1 MDVLSDVLHT
11 VRLRSVIYCHS
22 ELTAPWGLHVEGV
35 AGRAGFFV
43 VTRGSCYLETEG
55 SQAPLALAGGDL
67 IVLPHGGGYTL
78 RDALTSPVAPLQ
90 DLLAS
95 CPTNGH
101 KALRHGSGGAL
112 TTMVQGCF
120 QFENGVT
127 SPLLGALPSLIHVR
141 GENGQMVPWLEVT
154 LKFIAC
160 EATSQ
165 LPGTEI
171 TVARLTDILFIQT
184 VRAYIAALPGCD
196 GEQKGNGCWL
206 RALVDEQIG
215 KALTLIHAHPNQS
228 WTVAELASRVG
239 MSRSAFSSRF
249 TMLVGVPPLTYV
261 TRWRMHKAGDMMRQ
275 GKVSMAEIRRLVGY
289 ESQAAFSKAFKRE
302 TGVAPGT
309 FRRQSSDG
317 RVLLGPNTDTL
328 GFSY

>member
-11 VRLRSVIYCHS
+11 VRLRSIIYCHS
-22 ELTAPWGLHVEGV
+22 ELTAPWGLHVEGI
-35 AGRAGFFV
+35 AERAGFFV

-55 SQAPLALAGGDL
+55 LQAPLALAGGDL

-95 CPTNGH
+95 CPANGH
-101 KALRHGSGGAL
+101 KALRHGSGGTL

-120 QFENGVT
+120 QFENGAT

-165 LPGTEI
+165 LPWPLAHIVVSHRTAESYWGRTK
-171 TVARLTDILFIQT
+171 TRLDCLVEEMVVTFIS
-184 VRAYIAALPGCD
+184 
-196 GEQKGNGCWL
+196 
-206 RALVDEQIG
+206 
-215 KALTLIHAHPNQS
+215 S
-228 WTVAELASRVG
+228 WRR
-239 MSRSAFSSRF
+239 RS
-249 TMLVGVPPLTYV
+249 P
-261 TRWRMHKAGDMMRQ
+261 
-275 GKVSMAEIRRLVGY
+275 VSQRCE
-289 ESQAAFSKAFKRE
+289 
-302 TGVAPGT
+302 P
-309 FRRQSSDG
+309 
-317 RVLLGPNTDTL
+317 
-328 GFSY
+328 